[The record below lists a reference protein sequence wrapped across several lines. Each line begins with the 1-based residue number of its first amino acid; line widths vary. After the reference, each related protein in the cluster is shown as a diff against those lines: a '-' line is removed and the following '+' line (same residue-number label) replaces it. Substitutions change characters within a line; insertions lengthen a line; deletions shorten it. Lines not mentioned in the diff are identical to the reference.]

1 MLGTKT
7 KQDTLVLAIGQT
19 WVATF
24 FPRPGSVFSPGTT
37 AECIITDPAGG
48 VLATWQPAMVTEGRI
63 DFIVAPDDHAE
74 IPHGS
79 YYRVTA
85 HYPALGPRP
94 PIDDNLSRGSVVR
107 DDNPT
112 PLAMPRTTN
121 IALSFADSMN
131 GPEVDPAWV
140 RVGTWGK
147 TKIWDNSALGLPNA
161 MSADFALFDKGVAR
175 YRAQT
180 NQNAVKVEVQTILAL
195 ATGGRATVIVAANQS
210 LTSWVGL
217 QFEHGLLAADRQIHI
232 VTGTSPVDYEIQ
244 DSVAN
249 TVANN
254 DRYTFIYDDL
264 ADKYLVYKGTDLST
278 PMVQW
283 ADDAHD
289 IPHGNGYR
297 YPALLFQSALLTTGI
312 QLSGWSIKDN

>member
-1 MLGTKT
+1 MLGAKT
-7 KQDTLVLAIGQT
+7 RQDTLVLSEGQT

-24 FPRPGSVFSPGTT
+24 FPAAGGVFSPGTT

-48 VLATWQPAMVTEGRI
+48 VLATWAPATVDENRI
-63 DFIVAPDDHAE
+63 DFIVAPDDQAL
-74 IPHGS
+74 IPPGS
-79 YYRVTA
+79 YFRVTA
-85 HYPALGPRP
+85 HLPAVGPRP
-94 PIDDNLSRGSVVR
+94 AIDTNLARGLVVR

-112 PLAMPRTTN
+112 PLAAPRTTN
-121 IALSFADSMN
+121 VALSFADSMS

-140 RVGTWGK
+140 RVGNWGK
-147 TKIWDNSALGLPNA
+147 TKIWDNSVLSLPNA
-161 MSADFALFDKGVAR
+161 MSSDFAVFDKGVAR

-180 NQNAVKVEVQTILAL
+180 NQNAVKVEVSTIRAL
-195 ATGGRATVIVAANQS
+195 ATGGKATVIVAGNQS

-217 QFEHGLLAADRQIHI
+217 QFQYGVLSGDQKIHI
-232 VTGTSPVDYEIQ
+232 VTGTSPVAYSIQ
-244 DSVAN
+244 QSAAN

-278 PMVQW
+278 PFVQW
-283 ADDAHD
+283 PDAAHD

-297 YPALLFQSALLTTGI
+297 YPALLFESDLLTTGI
-312 QLSGWSIKDN
+312 QLSGWAIKDN